1 MDEILP
7 GVHHWSA
14 RHPEIGITVHSYY
27 LARAR
32 TALDPLLPEG
42 AGPDSLPGEVD
53 QVVLSIGLHTRSA
66 PEFGV
71 PIRIPREGM
80 HRFEGRG
87 ITVEPF
93 DDGEEIGPGLR
104 ARRVAGIAPDDYAL
118 HLDEGPGVIAFA
130 DAVINESG
138 VAFVPDDLMGDDPAA
153 VKAATLDALEA
164 LLAEEEFDAL
174 LFAHGP
180 PIASGGRAAL
190 EGFVREARDRG
201 A

>member
-14 RHPEIGITVHSYY
+14 RHPDIGIPVHSYY

-42 AGPDSLPGEVD
+42 AGPDSLPGPVD

-66 PEFGV
+66 PDFGV

-87 ITVEPF
+87 IAVEPF
-93 DDGEEIGPGLR
+93 DDGEELAPGLR
-104 ARRVAGIAPDDYAL
+104 ARRIGGIAPDDYAL
-118 HLDEGPGVIAFA
+118 HVDAGPGAMAFA
-130 DAVINESG
+130 DALINESG
-138 VAFVPDDLMGDDPAA
+138 VAFVPDELMGDDAA
-153 VKAATLDALEA
+153 GVKAATLDALDD
-164 LLAEEEFDAL
+164 LLGEEEFDAL
-174 LFAHGP
+174 LFAHGR

-190 EGFVREARDRG
+190 EAFVREAREG
-201 A
+201 SA